1 MSRRISYVLPAPD
14 APLPLLSLPA
24 LTEPRLGRTSPLLLQ
39 RSAGQPTKSSRR
51 NISSLKDS
59 TLNSDGSSHPR
70 HSLGVAAIALDTST
84 QLAGQ
89 STPQGILY
97 TGGRD
102 GLVAGWEL
110 GLPMTK
116 RRRPR
121 WNETSR
127 PGERVKWER
136 LELGESGVSS
146 TGGWGDE
153 NEDGDVDEI
162 DSDLDQEDE
171 SYDGNSSDGHA
182 DQTLF
187 DDSGGNQ
194 KVSSGRGTSSRRREL
209 EYTER
214 WQLDKD
220 ALESRPVNRLP
231 EIQSDGTIQ
240 LIIHVLLLPSLS
252 LKRQHSG
259 SPYRRIRTGSMTY
272 FYAIRIRLSS
282 HARLTVQFEHGP
294 PMTRKRVPR
303 QT

>member
-39 RSAGQPTKSSRR
+39 RSAGQPTISSRR

-146 TGGWGDE
+146 TGGWGGE
-153 NEDGDVDEI
+153 NEDGDVDEV
-162 DSDLDQEDE
+162 DSDLDQDDE

-187 DDSGGNQ
+187 DDTGGNQ

-220 ALESRPVNRLP
+220 ALESRPVSRHPNADS
-231 EIQSDGTIQ
+231 IG
-240 LIIHVLLLPSLS
+240 
-252 LKRQHSG
+252 
-259 SPYRRIRTGSMTY
+259 RTT
-272 FYAIRIRLSS
+272 
-282 HARLTVQFEHGP
+282 
-294 PMTRKRVPR
+294 
-303 QT
+303 